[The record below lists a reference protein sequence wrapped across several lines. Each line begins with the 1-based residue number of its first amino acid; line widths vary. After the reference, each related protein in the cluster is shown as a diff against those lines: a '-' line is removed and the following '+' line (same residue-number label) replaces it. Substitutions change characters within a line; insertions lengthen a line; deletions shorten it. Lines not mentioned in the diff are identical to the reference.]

1 MSADVSPNHC
11 AHRLPQAFLPQTA
24 YTHLGL
30 LIHAVP
36 AYLVRTTHLPGKSP
50 DSASEEHLG
59 LEDCLQSPSIYVA
72 YTA

>member
-1 MSADVSPNHC
+1 MYAVVSSNHRTP
-11 AHRLPQAFLPQTA
+11 RLPQPSLPQIS

-36 AYLVRTTHLPGKSP
+36 AYLVRTTHLLGKSS
-50 DSASEEHLG
+50 DSASEEHFG

-72 YTA
+72 YTS